1 MHLEAIII
9 MRWGIKIVTI
19 IRNQFTLLDM
29 KLLCENKMAEPV
41 CCEDLREEDFI
52 TDFFKNYV
60 KKMIS
65 LSMFSQSRFINERKE
80 QEQEKSEQTT
90 GHLQRH

>member
-1 MHLEAIII
+1 MK
-9 MRWGIKIVTI
+9 IKWL
-19 IRNQFTLLDM
+19 NLF
-29 KLLCENKMAEPV
+29 AV
-41 CCEDLREEDFI
+41 CYEKDFI

-80 QEQEKSEQTT
+80 QEQEKNETDDVSLTAS
-90 GHLQRH
+90 LRCNAIVKKI

>member
-9 MRWGIKIVTI
+9 MHWGIKILTI
-19 IRNQFTLLDM
+19 SRNQLTLLDT
-29 KLLCENKMAEPV
+29 KLLCENKMAESV
-41 CCEDLREEDFI
+41 CCEDLKEEDFI
-52 TDFFKNYV
+52 TDFFKSYV
-60 KKMIS
+60 KKIIS

-90 GHLQRH
+90 RHLQRH